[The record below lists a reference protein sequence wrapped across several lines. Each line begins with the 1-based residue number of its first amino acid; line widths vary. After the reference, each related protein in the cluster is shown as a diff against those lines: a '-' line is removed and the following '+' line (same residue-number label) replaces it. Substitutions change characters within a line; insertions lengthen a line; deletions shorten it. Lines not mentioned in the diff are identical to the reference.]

1 MYKLPLNHNLDI
13 RNIIKTL
20 LYVSSIHVSQ
30 IMIQTMI
37 FQMNVSNIIWV
48 EKTPSLLIEPI
59 NYGDVPL
66 TNVDKNNGDGFEIF
80 MSDLV
85 NTVIDIQ
92 KLSSTSGSPLRSKGI
107 PG

>member
-1 MYKLPLNHNLDI
+1 M
-13 RNIIKTL
+13 T
-20 LYVSSIHVSQ
+20 
-30 IMIQTMI
+30 
-37 FQMNVSNIIWV
+37 
-48 EKTPSLLIEPI
+48 EKSVGHAL
-59 NYGDVPL
+59 
-66 TNVDKNNGDGFEIF
+66 DGFEIF